1 MENNKKVE
9 LLSPV
14 GSKESMISA
23 LNNGC
28 DAIYLG
34 GKNFNAR
41 QNANNFTNEELK
53 EIIDY
58 CHNRGVKVNLTLNIL
73 YKEDEIQNVLDF
85 VSEVYSYGIDAIIVQ
100 DIGIFNLIKTN
111 FNNLA
116 IHASTQMTIHNIEG
130 VKFLEN
136 LGFNRVVLSRE
147 LSLEEIEDIT
157 KNTNIE
163 IEAFVHGAIC
173 VSYSGRCLM
182 SSLIGERSG
191 NRGRCAQ
198 PCRMEYKLIKE
209 NKVFA
214 NNYLLSPKDTS
225 TLPIIDKLVNSG
237 IHTFKIE
244 GRMKNPEYV
253 ASVTANYRK
262 YIDKV
267 KNNTFKSIEE
277 NDLKELIQ
285 IFNRGGN
292 SITGYYLD
300 WSGKK
305 MISPSPKSSGLKI
318 GIVKNYNKKTQKCE
332 IELTEQVVAG
342 DGIEIWTKT
351 KPHCGTNISKNSA
364 IGDIINVT
372 INGNINKGDLVFKS
386 FDKNLDN
393 KLKKLYQKDTRQQE
407 VKAYVYANL
416 NKSLKI
422 TLSVNNITITVE
434 GEILQLAEKSAVTS
448 DKLIENISKTGG
460 TPFYFIFEEVVVDE
474 NIYIPISHINSLR
487 RKAIEALSEKLTKS
501 FEREKIK
508 HIYSPKIEPA
518 QKTYLTALVQNKE
531 QFNAC
536 LNNSIKR
543 IYVELSEENLKNLD
557 YFIEN
562 AHKNNIEIF
571 VALLWILRK
580 PMAKDFYKMLDILE
594 NSNIDGYLLRNYI
607 NLKTNKKIAL
617 DYTFNI
623 FNNSSIETLLN
634 ISNSVTLSPEL
645 NISELS
651 KLSGKNTELLVY
663 GKLPLMTTHQCP
675 VGLFVGEKKSGRFCK
690 LKNNSD
696 GYYLKDRKNVSF
708 PIKNDCF
715 NCVTTILN
723 STPLFALNKAKEFY
737 KLNKEFLR
745 LSFVDENSEMI
756 KNIIKEYEKVFIN
769 KEDFNLKESSLKNLE
784 YTNGHFFRGV
794 L

>member
-1 MENNKKVE
+1 
-9 LLSPV
+9 
-14 GSKESMISA
+14 MI
-23 LNNGC
+23 L
-28 DAIYLG
+28 
-34 GKNFNAR
+34 
-41 QNANNFTNEELK
+41 
-53 EIIDY
+53 
-58 CHNRGVKVNLTLNIL
+58 
-73 YKEDEIQNVLDF
+73 
-85 VSEVYSYGIDAIIVQ
+85 
-100 DIGIFNLIKTN
+100 
-111 FNNLA
+111 
-116 IHASTQMTIHNIEG
+116 
-130 VKFLEN
+130 
-136 LGFNRVVLSRE
+136 
-147 LSLEEIEDIT
+147 
-157 KNTNIE
+157 
-163 IEAFVHGAIC
+163 
-173 VSYSGRCLM
+173 
-182 SSLIGERSG
+182 
-191 NRGRCAQ
+191 
-198 PCRMEYKLIKE
+198 
-209 NKVFA
+209 
-214 NNYLLSPKDTS
+214 
-225 TLPIIDKLVNSG
+225 
-237 IHTFKIE
+237 
-244 GRMKNPEYV
+244 
-253 ASVTANYRK
+253 
-262 YIDKV
+262 
-267 KNNTFKSIEE
+267 
-277 NDLKELIQ
+277 
-285 IFNRGGN
+285 
-292 SITGYYLD
+292 
-300 WSGKK
+300 
-305 MISPSPKSSGLKI
+305 
-318 GIVKNYNKKTQKCE
+318 
-332 IELTEQVVAG
+332 
-342 DGIEIWTKT
+342 
-351 KPHCGTNISKNSA
+351 
-364 IGDIINVT
+364 
-372 INGNINKGDLVFKS
+372 
-386 FDKNLDN
+386 
-393 KLKKLYQKDTRQQE
+393 
-407 VKAYVYANL
+407 
-416 NKSLKI
+416 
-422 TLSVNNITITVE
+422 
-434 GEILQLAEKSAVTS
+434 
-448 DKLIENISKTGG
+448 
-460 TPFYFIFEEVVVDE
+460 
-474 NIYIPISHINSLR
+474 
-487 RKAIEALSEKLTKS
+487 
-501 FEREKIK
+501 
-508 HIYSPKIEPA
+508 
-518 QKTYLTALVQNKE
+518 QNKE

-623 FNNSSIETLLN
+623 FNNSSIEPLLN

-745 LSFVDENSEMI
+745 LSFVDENPEMI

>member
-14 GSKESMISA
+14 GSRESMISA

-41 QNANNFTNEELK
+41 QSASNFTNEELK
-53 EIIDY
+53 EIINY

-73 YKEDEIQNVLDF
+73 YKETEIQDVLDF
-85 VSEVYSYGIDAIIVQ
+85 VSEVYSYGIDALIVQ
-100 DIGIFNLIKTN
+100 DIGIFNLIKNN
-111 FNNLA
+111 FKKIA

-209 NKVFA
+209 NKEFA
-214 NNYLLSPKDTS
+214 NNYLLSPRDTS
-225 TLPIIDKLVNSG
+225 TLPIVDKLVNSG

-267 KNNTFKSIEE
+267 ENNTFKSIEE
-277 NDLKELIQ
+277 NDLKELTQ

-300 WSGKK
+300 WSGAK

-318 GIVKNYNKKTQKCE
+318 GIVKNYNKKTKKCE
-332 IELTEQVVAG
+332 IELSEPVIPG

-351 KPHCGTNISKNSA
+351 KPHCGTNISKNGA
-364 IGDIINVT
+364 IGDVVNVT

-393 KLKKLYQKDTRQQE
+393 KLKKLYQKETRQQE
-407 VKAYVYANL
+407 VKAYVYAKL
-416 NKSLKI
+416 NDPLKI
-422 TLSVNNITITVE
+422 SLSVNNINITAE

-460 TPFYFIFEEVVVDE
+460 TPFYFIFEEIVVDE
-474 NIYIPISHINSLR
+474 NIYIPISHINNLR
-487 RKAIEALSEKLTKS
+487 RKAIEMLSEKLIKS
-501 FEREKIK
+501 FEREKTK
-508 HIYSPKIEPA
+508 AIYSPKIEPA
-518 QKTYLTALVQNKE
+518 KKTYLTALVQNKE

-557 YFIEN
+557 YFIAN

-571 VALLWILRK
+571 IALLWIFRK
-580 PMAKDFYKMLDILE
+580 PMAKEFYKMLDILE
-594 NSNIDGYLLRNYI
+594 KSDIDGYLLRNYMQ
-607 NLKTNKKIAL
+607 LKTNKKIAL

-634 ISNSVTLSPEL
+634 ISNSVTLSSEL

-651 KLSGKNTELLVY
+651 ALSGKNTELLIY

-675 VGLFVGEKKSGRFCK
+675 VGLFIGEKKSGRFCK
-690 LKNNSD
+690 LRNNSE
-696 GYYLKDRKNVSF
+696 GYYLKDRKNVAF

-723 STPLFALNKAKEFY
+723 NTPLFALNKAKEFN

-745 LSFVDENSEMI
+745 LSFIDESPEMI
-756 KNIIKEYEKVFIN
+756 ENIIKEHKKAFIN
-769 KEDFNLKESSLKNLE
+769 KENFNLKESPLKNLE

>member
-1 MENNKKVE
+1 MENKKTE

-14 GSKESMISA
+14 GSKESMIAA

-34 GKNFNAR
+34 GKDFNAR
-41 QNANNFTNEELK
+41 QSANNFTNEELK

-58 CHNRGVKVNLTLNIL
+58 CHKRGVKVNLTLNIL
-73 YKEDEIQNVLDF
+73 YKECEIQNVLNF
-85 VSEVYSYGIDAIIVQ
+85 VSEVYSYGIDALIVQ

-111 FNNLA
+111 FENIAL
-116 IHASTQMTIHNIEG
+116 HASTQMTIHNIEG
-130 VKFLEN
+130 VRFLQK
-136 LGFNRVVLSRE
+136 LGFKRVVLSRE

-198 PCRMEYKLIKE
+198 PCRMEYKLIKD
-209 NKVFA
+209 NKIFA

-225 TLPIIDKLVNSG
+225 ALPIIDKLVNSG

-253 ASVTANYRK
+253 ASVTSNYRK

-267 KNNTFKSIEE
+267 SNKTFDKIEE
-277 NDLKELIQ
+277 NDLKEITQ
-285 IFNRGGN
+285 IFNRGGS

-300 WSGKK
+300 WAGNK
-305 MISPSPKSSGLKI
+305 MISSSPKSSGLAI
-318 GIVKNYNKKTQKCE
+318 GVVKNYNRKTKKCE
-332 IELTEQVVAG
+332 IKLNEPVVCG

-351 KPHCGTNISKNSA
+351 KPHCGTNISKNGA
-364 IGDIINVT
+364 ISETINVT
-372 INGNINKGDLVFKS
+372 IDGNINKGDLVFKS
-386 FDKNLDN
+386 FDKSLDN

-407 VKAYVYANL
+407 IKVSIYAYL
-416 NKSLKI
+416 NKPLKI
-422 TLSVNNITITVE
+422 KLCLDDIEIFEE
-434 GEILQLAEKSAVTS
+434 GEVLQLAEKSSVTS

-460 TPFYFIFEEVVVDE
+460 TPFYFIFEEVEIDE
-474 NIYIPISHINSLR
+474 NIYIPISCINNLR
-487 RKAIEALSEKLTKS
+487 RKAIEKLEKAICKK
-501 FEREKIK
+501 FERERIK
-508 HIYSPKIEPA
+508 PIYKPKIEDA
-518 QKTYLTALVQNKE
+518 ENRFLTALVQNKQ

-536 LNNSIKR
+536 LTKYIRR
-543 IYVELSEENLKNLD
+543 IYLEMNEENVND
-557 YFIEN
+557 INYFVEN

-571 VALLWILRK
+571 VALLWIFRK
-580 PMAKDFYKMLDILE
+580 PMAKDFYKMFQELE
-594 NSNIDGYLLRNYI
+594 KSNIDGYLLRNYI
-607 NLKTNKKIAL
+607 DLQTNKKIAL

-623 FNNSSIETLLN
+623 FNNSSIEALLN

-645 NISELS
+645 NISEILNLS
-651 KLSGKNTELLVY
+651 AKNTELLIY

-675 VGLFVGEKKSGRFCK
+675 VGLYVGEKKTGRFCK
-690 LKNNSD
+690 YKNNCE

-715 NCVTTILN
+715 NCITTILN
-723 STPLFALNKAKEFY
+723 NIPIFTLNRALEFKNLKTQY
-737 KLNKEFLR
+737 LR
-745 LSFVDENSEMI
+745 ISFIDESPEMI
-756 KNIIKEYEKVFIN
+756 KNIINEHIKFYIKKEK
-769 KEDFNLKESSLKNLE
+769 FNLKESSLKDLE